1 MFFRYHR
8 QPSKRPN
15 YYTVWTVLFSRVQT
29 GSLKHMS
36 AREKILDAYEAL
48 LIEEG
53 ERATSLNAIAA
64 KAGVS
69 KGGLLYHF
77 PDKTTLIDGL
87 LARLEQLAHKD
98 LEAMAQS
105 PEGPSSYYLR
115 TSTYTDDAL
124 GRVYVAAS
132 RLRQDAAAEVA
143 RAYEDI
149 QGRWLQLI
157 RTEVKSEAAARAI
170 LLLGDGLYYNAALA
184 SSETRAQNQALQKD
198 LEALLEVADKLKT
211 L

>member
-1 MFFRYHR
+1 
-8 QPSKRPN
+8 
-15 YYTVWTVLFSRVQT
+15 
-29 GSLKHMS
+29 
-36 AREKILDAYEAL
+36 
-48 LIEEG
+48 
-53 ERATSLNAIAA
+53 
-64 KAGVS
+64 
-69 KGGLLYHF
+69 
-77 PDKTTLIDGL
+77 
-87 LARLEQLAHKD
+87 
-98 LEAMAQS
+98 MA
-105 PEGPSSYYLR
+105 
-115 TSTYTDDAL
+115 
-124 GRVYVAAS
+124 VS
-132 RLRQDAAAEVA
+132 RLRQDAAAKVA

>member
-1 MFFRYHR
+1 
-8 QPSKRPN
+8 
-15 YYTVWTVLFSRVQT
+15 
-29 GSLKHMS
+29 MS

-98 LEAMAQS
+98 LEAMAQA
-105 PEGPSSYYLR
+105 PEGPSNYYLR
-115 TSTYTDDAL
+115 TSVYADSPLDRA
-124 GRVYVAAS
+124 YVAVS
-132 RLRQDAAAEVA
+132 RLRQDAAAKVA

-211 L
+211 LRLPKLG

>member
-1 MFFRYHR
+1 
-8 QPSKRPN
+8 
-15 YYTVWTVLFSRVQT
+15 
-29 GSLKHMS
+29 MS